1 MIYKQELKLKKS
13 SLIECPHSHFT
24 AKLIIMP
31 KIKVLDTGYDS
42 FAYEQTLF
50 ESHSYSFELFPGEK
64 GDVAGKIAF
73 ASDADGLLIRW
84 TEIDEH
90 FLSAMTN
97 LKAIVRYGVG
107 YENIDL
113 DDVNNTH
120 VKVANVQGY
129 GNHAVSDHALAL
141 MYACNRMLHQGQKE
155 IRSIFG
161 APPDKRI
168 LEFHECTLGI
178 IGLGRIGG
186 TLCKKAVH
194 LFKNVLASDPYISG
208 YRFTVLGAESV
219 SLEQLIEQ
227 SDVIS
232 IHCNLTE
239 ETERLLNDKTFALA
253 KKDPIIINTARGPIV
268 DQKALLHALNHDQ
281 ISRAGI
287 DVYNTE
293 LANELPKELLD
304 HPSIIT
310 TGHYAWYSERAH
322 RELQK
327 RAADNLLAMLQ
338 GKVIE
343 DCLNP

>member
-1 MIYKQELKLKKS
+1 MNDLL
-13 SLIECPHSHFT
+13 
-24 AKLIIMP
+24 

-42 FAYEQTLF
+42 FAYEQQLF
-50 ESHSYSFELFPGEK
+50 ESNGYSFELFPGEK

-84 TEIDEH
+84 TEIDEP

-113 DDVNNTH
+113 EAVNNTQ

-141 MYACNRMLHQGQKE
+141 MYACNRMLPQGQKE
-155 IRSIFG
+155 IRTIFG
-161 APPDKRI
+161 AAPDKRM

-186 TLCKKAVH
+186 TLCQKAVH
-194 LFKNVLASDPYISG
+194 LFKNVVASDPYIPG
-208 YRFTVLGAESV
+208 YKFTVLGAESV

-253 KKDPIIINTARGPIV
+253 KKCPIIINTARGPVI
-268 DQKALLHALNHDQ
+268 DQDSLLKSLKDNH
-281 ISRAGI
+281 ISHAGI
-287 DVYNTE
+287 DVFHTE
-293 LANELPKELLD
+293 LAQELPEDLLD

-310 TGHYAWYSERAH
+310 TGHYAWYSARSH

-338 GKVIE
+338 GEVIE

>member
-1 MIYKQELKLKKS
+1 
-13 SLIECPHSHFT
+13 
-24 AKLIIMP
+24 MP

-42 FAYEQTLF
+42 FAYEEQLF
-50 ESHSYSFELFPGEK
+50 RNHGFEFEVWPGEK
-64 GDVAGKIAF
+64 GDVEGKKAF
-73 ASDADGLLIRW
+73 ARDAAGLLIRW
-84 TEIDEH
+84 TLIEDD
-90 FLSAMTN
+90 FLSKMKN

-113 DDVNNTH
+113 DAVSRAG

-141 MYACNRMLHQGQKE
+141 MYACNRMLSQGQKH
-155 IRSIFG
+155 IREIFG
-161 APPDKRI
+161 APPDKRM
-168 LEFHECTLGI
+168 LDFHECTLGI

-194 LFKNVLASDPYISG
+194 LFDKVVASDPYISDEL
-208 YRFTVLGAESV
+208 FTLLGAEKV
-219 SLEQLIEQ
+219 SLESLMQR

-239 ETERLLNDKTFALA
+239 ETEGLLDHRTFSLA
-253 KKDPIIINTARGPIV
+253 GKCPIVINTARGPVI
-268 DQKALLHALNHDQ
+268 DQYSLLKALDNER
-281 ISRAGI
+281 IFSAGI

-293 LANELPKELLD
+293 LARELPEEVLN
-304 HPSIIT
+304 HPGIIS
-310 TGHYAWYSERAH
+310 TGHYAWYSLQAH

-327 RAADNLLAMLQ
+327 RAADNLLALLQ
-338 GKVIE
+338 GNIIE

>member
-1 MIYKQELKLKKS
+1 ML
-13 SLIECPHSHFT
+13 
-24 AKLIIMP
+24 

-42 FAYEQTLF
+42 FADEQQLF
-50 ESHSYSFELFPGEK
+50 ESNGYSFELFPGEK

-113 DDVNNTH
+113 EAVKNTH

-141 MYACNRMLHQGQKE
+141 MYACNRMLLQGQKE
-155 IRSIFG
+155 IRTIFG
-161 APPDKRI
+161 AAPDKRM

-186 TLCKKAVH
+186 TLCQKAVH
-194 LFKNVLASDPYISG
+194 LFKNVVASDPYIPG

-253 KKDPIIINTARGPIV
+253 KKCPIIINTARGPVI
-268 DQKALLHALNHDQ
+268 DQDSLLKALKDNH
-281 ISRAGI
+281 ISHVGI
-287 DVYNTE
+287 DVFHTE
-293 LANELPKELLD
+293 LANELPEDLLD

-310 TGHYAWYSERAH
+310 TGHYAWYSSRSH
-322 RELQK
+322 QELQK

-338 GKVIE
+338 GEIIE

>member
-1 MIYKQELKLKKS
+1 
-13 SLIECPHSHFT
+13 
-24 AKLIIMP
+24 MP

-42 FAYEQTLF
+42 FAYEQQLF
-50 ESHSYSFELFPGEK
+50 ESNGYRFEIFSGEK
-64 GDVAGKIAF
+64 GDIADKIAF

-84 TEIDEH
+84 TEIDPQ
-90 FLSAMTN
+90 FLAAMKK

-113 DDVNNTH
+113 DAVNNTE

-129 GNHAVSDHALAL
+129 GNHAVSDHAMAL
-141 MYACNRMLHQGQKE
+141 MYACNRVLPQGQAE
-155 IRSIFG
+155 IKTNFG

-186 TLCKKAVH
+186 TLCKKAVN
-194 LFKNVLASDPYISG
+194 LFEKVIACDPYISDN
-208 YRFTVLGAESV
+208 RFNELGAEKV
-219 SLEQLIEQ
+219 SLEELMKQ

-239 ETERLLNDKTFALA
+239 ETTGMLDERMFAMA
-253 KKDPIIINTARGPIV
+253 NRSPVVINTARGPVI
-268 DQKALLHALNHDQ
+268 DQVSLLNAIDNRQ
-281 ISRAGI
+281 IYRAGI
-287 DVYNTE
+287 DVYHTE
-293 LANELPKELLD
+293 LAQELPAELLD
-304 HPSIIT
+304 HPSVIS
-310 TGHYAWYSERAH
+310 TGHYAWYSARSH
-322 RELQK
+322 KELQK

-338 GKVIE
+338 GKIPE